1 MWAMEPQKAAL
12 DIQNKENIND
22 SNGFTV
28 LQT

>member
-1 MWAMEPQKAAL
+1 MWAMEPQKAAY
-12 DIQNKENIND
+12 DSQKKENIND